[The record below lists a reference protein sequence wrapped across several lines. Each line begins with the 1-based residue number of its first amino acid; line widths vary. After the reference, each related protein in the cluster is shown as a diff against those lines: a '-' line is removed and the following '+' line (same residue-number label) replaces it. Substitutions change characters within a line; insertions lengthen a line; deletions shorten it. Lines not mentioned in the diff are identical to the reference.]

1 MCVSELKTSETVT
14 WLMRIRRSI
23 AFLICAAVAFP
34 AVATTQTAVQQSL
47 VIRDVT
53 VIDGTGAAPRANRT
67 VIITGD
73 RIAGI
78 GDATPSTVPKSARV
92 VQARGK
98 FLIPGVW
105 DMHVH
110 LTPSALPAFVAYGVT
125 GVRDMGNILS
135 QVDSWRAEIATG
147 TRVVPRI
154 FRVGPT
160 LNGQAFG
167 PSLVAIASDSE
178 ARAAVRVLK
187 HVGVDATRPQPH
199 IPEAIGEKIVD
210 HHLRGCQ
217 HPFRRAVKPPQPRVA
232 PRERQAQ
239 TRMDVFGKP
248 RVVGGCERKVVL

>member
-34 AVATTQTAVQQSL
+34 AVATTQTAAQQSL

-78 GDATPSTVPKSARV
+78 VEASSRTVPKDARV

-98 FLIPGVW
+98 FLIPGLW

-110 LTPSALPAFVAYGVT
+110 LTASALPAFVAYGVT

-135 QVDSWRAEIATG
+135 DVDSWRA
-147 TRVVPRI
+147 
-154 FRVGPT
+154 
-160 LNGQAFG
+160 Q
-167 PSLVAIASDSE
+167 IASGKRSGVRSSPGFFVNGRIQDTSFGLHQLID
-178 ARAAVRVLK
+178 AADAIVRAEP
-187 HVGVDATRPQPH
+187 D
-199 IPEAIGEKIVD
+199 
-210 HHLRGCQ
+210 
-217 HPFRRAVKPPQPRVA
+217 
-232 PRERQAQ
+232 REQR
-239 TRMDVFGKP
+239 
-248 RVVGGCERKVVL
+248 